1 MRKGESTPS
10 NPCNLCAKFSTTYIR
25 RKYGQGQG
33 ECSLSSSMIV
43 AVIENYQ
50 DNSSTIQE
58 GHCNTERAILFIQ
71 NHQNESEDP
80 Y

>member
-1 MRKGESTPS
+1 
-10 NPCNLCAKFSTTYIR
+10 
-25 RKYGQGQG
+25 
-33 ECSLSSSMIV
+33 MIV